1 MGLTSLLTHA
11 QSPSSAKSLAG
22 LCPSHAQK
30 GCCVSTGG
38 LEALHLHRFPL
49 LLHREAQGGRSRPPP
64 SLCIGLLFSP
74 SPQVTTL
81 TPELLGSPNHLMFQ
95 TPEPWLPALS
105 SLVCLLGQSL
115 PSLQDSAQTLPPL
128 RTFLMGYITPPI
140 LQPLDPLWA
149 GGRSV
154 PTTMVTM
161 MMTVVDT
168 ANPPTVSWTVF

>member
-30 GCCVSTGG
+30 GCRVSTGG

-49 LLHREAQGGRSRPPP
+49 LFHREAQGGRSRP
-64 SLCIGLLFSP
+64 LLLFGSAFFSP
-74 SPQVTTL
+74 HHPQVTTL

-115 PSLQDSAQTLPPL
+115 LSLQDSAQTLPPL
-128 RTFLMGYITPPI
+128 RTCLMGYITPPI

-161 MMTVVDT
+161 TMTVIDT
-168 ANPPTVSWTVF
+168 ANPPTMSQTVF